1 MNALNENL
9 IPLSQTETDSKKHWN
24 ASLPYPVWPFGT
36 VNPAELKKW
45 GRLHAHELQSA
56 TIDDVEEAPF

>member
-9 IPLSQTETDSKKHWN
+9 TPLQLNETDSKKHWN

-36 VNPAELKKW
+36 VDAKELKKW
-45 GRLHAHELQSA
+45 GRLHAHELSSA
-56 TIDDVEEAPF
+56 TIDEVEEAPF